1 MLLKVLVALASQK
14 EDLAI
19 DFDPSVIHATQ
30 AMFMIIILLNYLI
43 AVISHSPPR
52 LVRLLFSYVGYD
64 RANPPDRMGDDSN
77 KIIKQND
84 DHEHCLEE
92 PEDIHV

>member
-1 MLLKVLVALASQK
+1 MLHVDSKLMNVPTEVLDRVVEFSCWLLKVLVALTSQK

-43 AVISHSPPR
+43 AVISHEVWRIST
-52 LVRLLFSYVGYD
+52 VVAD
-64 RANPPDRMGDDSN
+64 EGD
-77 KIIKQND
+77 
-84 DHEHCLEE
+84 
-92 PEDIHV
+92 